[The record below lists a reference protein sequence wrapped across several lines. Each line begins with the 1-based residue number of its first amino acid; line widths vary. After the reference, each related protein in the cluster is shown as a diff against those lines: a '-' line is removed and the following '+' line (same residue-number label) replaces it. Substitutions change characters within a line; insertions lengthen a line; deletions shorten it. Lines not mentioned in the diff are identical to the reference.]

1 MPIQICYYLNM
12 KSMTNQS
19 GFSSPIAILIVLGA
33 VVIGGVYFL
42 SQKPESRQTLDNL
55 PTQNRTGETNQVNEQ
70 VDTTVNN
77 QITEPEPDF
86 VSGPV
91 LVEGQPFKK
100 VDLRNFNLVVKEL
113 SGDVSSVQVDKA
125 TLRVVSS
132 FDIPAYLRDKNNVYV
147 YDHQNKDNWGVTWN
161 NPNTDHY
168 VLYRLPL
175 NARSFRVVSYY
186 FIADDKQVLY
196 WNWWSG
202 NRQEYIAVKGINA
215 KAARDGSPKEE
226 GVEYINP
233 AARRGHV
240 VVDDKQVFLG
250 TEPLVT
256 NQNFHFLNWQ
266 TGNKKY
272 ETIYGKSGDKIICL
286 SQKSE
291 GQKTQVIG
299 NLLTAHADSFGTLLI
314 NEETYYAKDGT
325 GNAFIDCLGLTKIA
339 NQPIQNFEIKT
350 LFKDSRIVQILLL
363 SDGAIYSRKG
373 NVLSERTNKIQPFQY
388 LDEIGNYFTID
399 GKVFWYSAIQNGATK
414 VNILNNGDIDLAS
427 FKVLLSKISDPYL
440 FQSVGA
446 AKDKYRVYVSENEP
460 KYPEYVISNFVFV
473 PKDLS
478 TFSLVDCPSQK
489 IFFKDIYNVYA
500 KDGSVVSGA
509 SPSTFV
515 DDPQCKTPAG

>member
-1 MPIQICYYLNM
+1 M
-12 KSMTNQS
+12 
-19 GFSSPIAILIVLGA
+19 
-33 VVIGGVYFL
+33 
-42 SQKPESRQTLDNL
+42 
-55 PTQNRTGETNQVNEQ
+55 
-70 VDTTVNN
+70 
-77 QITEPEPDF
+77 
-86 VSGPV
+86 
-91 LVEGQPFKK
+91 
-100 VDLRNFNLVVKEL
+100 
-113 SGDVSSVQVDKA
+113 
-125 TLRVVSS
+125 
-132 FDIPAYLRDKNNVYV
+132 
-147 YDHQNKDNWGVTWN
+147 
-161 NPNTDHY
+161 
-168 VLYRLPL
+168 
-175 NARSFRVVSYY
+175 
-186 FIADDKQVLY
+186 
-196 WNWWSG
+196 
-202 NRQEYIAVKGINA
+202 
-215 KAARDGSPKEE
+215 
-226 GVEYINP
+226 
-233 AARRGHV
+233 
-240 VVDDKQVFLG
+240 
-250 TEPLVT
+250 
-256 NQNFHFLNWQ
+256 
-266 TGNKKY
+266 
-272 ETIYGKSGDKIICL
+272 
-286 SQKSE
+286 
-291 GQKTQVIG
+291 
-299 NLLTAHADSFGTLLI
+299 
-314 NEETYYAKDGT
+314 
-325 GNAFIDCLGLTKIA
+325 TKIA

-515 DDPQCKTPAG
+515 DDPQCKTPAGPRYF